1 VSGEAGWTAAKT
13 KNCYFKQMWE
23 NIHLRLGFKKAIVSI
38 DNKILQV
45 IYHMLSRKELYK
57 DPNVNLE
64 ELMVKKNASKWMS
77 RLKKYHELNFEL
89 A

>member
-1 VSGEAGWTAAKT
+1 
-13 KNCYFKQMWE
+13 
-23 NIHLRLGFKKAIVSI
+23 LGFKKAIVAI
-38 DNKILQV
+38 GNKMLYV
-45 IYHMLSRKELYK
+45 IYHMFTRKEPYK

-64 ELMVKKNASKWMS
+64 ELMVKKNASKWMR